1 MPKQRRKIP
10 TPSWERD
17 RGALGQQLLGHTP
30 QFYGAIAI
38 VLLVVAA
45 LGLVGFGFLSD
56 YIAKQ
61 NRPGSTAVQIGET
74 SYSVEYF
81 TNRLKM
87 YVKQLGGSGAQT
99 AQPSTAIPA
108 IVSQIVAENAVLN
121 NASEKQASATDD
133 DVNTQIASQLGIKA
147 TDANFQS
154 RLQEELTRNGLTETQ
169 YRDFIKARVLQTK
182 LNDAFSAALPATIE
196 SVHYRQIQV
205 DSLATADALRAQI
218 EGGADFAALAKEK
231 SSDAATK
238 DQGGDAGWVPRG
250 LLDKATEDTLFGLSA
265 NQLTT
270 YPTQSG
276 AFVYQVLEKQADH
289 PIDDS
294 SKPALASKAFQDWLR
309 SKTSGLTVVNNMD
322 FTSGD
327 GDKINYAVKHAYAA

>member
-17 RGALGQQLLGHTP
+17 RGALGQQLLGHSP
-30 QFYGAIAI
+30 QFYGTVAI

-45 LGLVGFGFLSD
+45 LGLVGYGFLSD

-81 TNRLKM
+81 TDRLKM
-87 YVKQLGGSGAQT
+87 YVQQLGGSGSQT
-99 AQPSTAIPA
+99 AQPSTAIPV
-108 IVSQIVAENAVLN
+108 IVSQIVGENAILN
-121 NASEKQASATDD
+121 NASEKQVSATDD
-133 DVNTQIASQLGIKA
+133 DVNTQIASQLGIQA

-154 RLQEELTRNGLTETQ
+154 RVQEELTRNGLTEAQ
-169 YRDFIKARVLQTK
+169 YRDFNKAHVFQTK
-182 LNDAFSAALPATIE
+182 LNDVFTAELPAAIE

-218 EGGADFAALAKEK
+218 EAGADFAALAKEK
-231 SSDAATK
+231 STDTATK
-238 DQGGDAGWVPRG
+238 DQSGDAGWAPRG
-250 LLDKATEDTLFGLSA
+250 LLDKTTEDTLFGLSP

-270 YPTQSG
+270 FPTTSG
-276 AFVYQVLEKQADH
+276 AFVYQVLEKQVDR
-289 PIDDS
+289 PIDGS
-294 SKPALASKAFQDWLR
+294 NKPALANKAFQDWLK
-309 SKTSGLTVVNNMD
+309 SKISALTVVNKMD
-322 FTSGD
+322 LTSGD
-327 GDKINYAVKHAYAA
+327 VDKINYAVSHAYAA